1 MKVVVALVKNISA
14 PLGLQQL
21 LQQIM
26 QEFKRKY
33 MAQEQQL

>member
-1 MKVVVALVKNISA
+1 MKVAVALGKNILA
-14 PLGLQQL
+14 
-21 LQQIM
+21 QQII